1 MGVKEN
7 PAPTF
12 TVQHF
17 RRKRM
22 NILKNIKDKCKIFEP
37 INRDQQCCFRE
48 MDIGYHH
55 GTV

>member
-48 MDIGYHH
+48 MNIGYHH